1 METFASDDDYRFED
15 LLRDIRQSE
24 AYNIWLLK
32 RTLTSSELRA
42 KEAVGVF
49 WRPFSIIGGGR
60 VGDSKPF
67 RTVEQQ
73 IAILESRGV
82 SFQDEG
88 YAASFLLRENYYAV
102 VNGYKDALIDKQET
116 NLAKEDR
123 YVRGT
128 DFRHFELM
136 YEFDKR
142 LRDNTMALLLDC
154 ENLMKTAVVYSFCS
168 IHQGQDDYLDP
179 SCYCSKADFPKRGS
193 YTKGLIRLL
202 STLQRLRDNGPHK
215 AYISHY
221 ASRYGCPPLWVL
233 SKCLTFGST
242 SAFFDY
248 QQQSVKN
255 RTCVTLSQAL
265 GKGVVRQRDL
275 AYAFHTLPEFRN
287 ICAHGE
293 RLYCARVGKLN
304 DKGFGE
310 LLRALSY
317 VAPAD
322 RLAEYSR
329 SVLLLLDDVADES
342 ALIERKLLLGM
353 GIARGDLQA
362 R

>member
-1 METFASDDDYRFED
+1 M
-15 LLRDIRQSE
+15 
-24 AYNIWLLK
+24 
-32 RTLTSSELRA
+32 
-42 KEAVGVF
+42 
-49 WRPFSIIGGGR
+49 
-60 VGDSKPF
+60 GDSKPF

-73 IAILESRGV
+73 IAILKSRGV

-221 ASRYGCPPLWVL
+221 VSRYGYPPLWVL

-265 GKGVVRQRDL
+265 GKGVVGKE
-275 AYAFHTLPEFRN
+275 TLRMRFTRCRSFETSVRTVSVCIAQGPESSMTRGLGSCFERFRMLRPPT
-287 ICAHGE
+287 G
-293 RLYCARVGKLN
+293 
-304 DKGFGE
+304 
-310 LLRALSY
+310 LLSIRG
-317 VAPAD
+317 
-322 RLAEYSR
+322 R
-329 SVLLLLDDVADES
+329 SCCCWTTW
-342 ALIERKLLLGM
+342 RTN
-353 GIARGDLQA
+353 R